1 MDEGSPRRKTQKNM
15 KEYVGNMMIKKAVI
29 PAAGL
34 GTRFLPVTKSMP
46 KEMLPIID
54 TPAIH
59 YVVKEAVE
67 TGIDDIIIITGRG
80 KRAVEDYFDESPEME
95 MHLSKH
101 KKDDLLQT
109 IREISSM
116 ANVHYIR
123 QKEPKGL
130 PDAILAAEKHIGD
143 EPFAVLLGD
152 DIIVSEIPCTKQ
164 LIDVYTMSHS
174 SVIAVQDVPK
184 EKINRYGAVQAV
196 KIASPTTDLYQVNH
210 IVEKPRIEEAP
221 STLAAIGRYVFTP
234 EIFDAMKQT
243 KPGVNNEL
251 QIADS
256 INILCRS
263 QKVFACAFKGKRYD
277 IGDKLGYIQAI
288 IDFALKNDE
297 IKSGV
302 SAYLND
308 LTGQRN

>member
-1 MDEGSPRRKTQKNM
+1 MN
-15 KEYVGNMMIKKAVI
+15 IKKAVI

-34 GTRFLPVTKSMP
+34 GTRFLPLTKSMP

-67 TGIDDIIIITGRG
+67 AGLDDIIIITGRG

-95 MHLSKH
+95 MHLKKN
-101 KKDDLLQT
+101 KKDDLLKT
-109 IREISSM
+109 IKEISSM

-130 PDAILAAEKHIGD
+130 PDAILAAEKHIGN

-152 DIIVSEIPCTKQ
+152 DIIISETPCTTQ
-164 LIDVYTMSHS
+164 LIDVSRIYHS
-174 SVIAVQDVPK
+174 SVIAVQDVPR
-184 EKINRYGAVQAV
+184 EKINRYGAVKATR
-196 KIASPTTDLYQVNH
+196 ITPTTNELYLVDH
-210 IVEKPRIEEAP
+210 IVEKPKIEEAP
-221 STLAAIGRYVFTP
+221 STLAAVGRYVFTP
-234 EIFDAMKQT
+234 EIFDAMKRTQ
-243 KPGVNNEL
+243 PGVNNEL

-256 INILCRS
+256 INLLCES
-263 QKVFACAFKGKRYD
+263 QKVYACAFKGTRYD

-302 SAYLND
+302 SAYMKTLNK
-308 LTGQRN
+308 

>member
-1 MDEGSPRRKTQKNM
+1 M
-15 KEYVGNMMIKKAVI
+15 KITKAVI

-67 TGIDDIIIITGRG
+67 AGLDDIIIITGRG
-80 KRAVEDYFDESPEME
+80 KRAVEDYFDESPELE
-95 MHLSKH
+95 MYLK
-101 KKDDLLQT
+101 KTNKDDLLKV
-109 IREISSM
+109 IKEISSM
-116 ANVHYIR
+116 VNVHYIR
-123 QKEPKGL
+123 QKDPKGL

-152 DIIVSEIPCTKQ
+152 DIILSETPCTTQ
-164 LIDVYTMSHS
+164 LIDVYNTYQS
-174 SVIAVQDVPK
+174 SVIAVQDVPR
-184 EKINRYGAVQAV
+184 EKINRYGAVKAT
-196 KIASPTTDLYQVNH
+196 KLNTTAHELYLVEH
-210 IVEKPRIEEAP
+210 IVEKPKSEEAP

-234 EIFDAMKQT
+234 DIFDAMKQT
-243 KPGVNNEL
+243 IPGKNNEL

-256 INILCRS
+256 INILS
-263 QKVFACAFKGKRYD
+263 KTQKVYACAFKGKRYD

-288 IDFALKNDE
+288 IDFAMKNDE
-297 IKSGV
+297 LKAGV
-302 SAYLND
+302 SNHMKQFNA
-308 LTGQRN
+308 

>member
-1 MDEGSPRRKTQKNM
+1 MDEDSTRQKTRKST
-15 KEYVGNMMIKKAVI
+15 KEYVGSMTIKKAVI
-29 PAAGL
+29 PAAGF

-95 MHLSKH
+95 MHLAKH

-152 DIIVSEIPCTKQ
+152 DIIISETPCTKQ
-164 LIDVYTMSHS
+164 LLDVYETYHS
-174 SVIAVQDVPK
+174 SVLAIQDVPR
-184 EKINRYGAVQAV
+184 EKINRYGAVKATR
-196 KIASPTTDLYQVNH
+196 IASSQTELYQVEH

-234 EIFDAMKQT
+234 EIFDAMKHT

-256 INILCRS
+256 INILCES
-263 QKVFACAFKGKRYD
+263 QKVYACAFKGKRYD
-277 IGDKLGYIQAI
+277 IGDKLGYVQAI

-297 IKSGV
+297 LKPGV
-302 SAYLND
+302 LAYLKH
-308 LTGQRN
+308 LTS

>member
-1 MDEGSPRRKTQKNM
+1 MR
-15 KEYVGNMMIKKAVI
+15 IKKAVI

-67 TGIDDIIIITGRG
+67 ADLDDIIIITGRG

-95 MHLSKH
+95 MHLAEH
-101 KKDDLLQT
+101 KKNDLLNA
-109 IREISSM
+109 IKEISSM
-116 ANVHYIR
+116 ADVHYIR

-130 PDAILAAEKHIGD
+130 PDAILAAEKHIGN

-152 DIIVSEIPCTKQ
+152 DIIISEIPCTKQ
-164 LIDVYTMSHS
+164 LINVYIRYQS
-174 SVIAVQDVPK
+174 SVLALQDIPR
-184 EKINRYGAVQAV
+184 EKINRYGAI
-196 KIASPTTDLYQVNH
+196 KTTMLTSSENDVYQVEH
-210 IVEKPRIEEAP
+210 IVEKPDITTAP
-221 STLAAIGRYVFTP
+221 STLASIGRYVFTP
-234 EIFDAMKQT
+234 EIFDAMKRT

-256 INILCRS
+256 INLLCES
-263 QKVFACAFKGKRYD
+263 QKVYAYAFKGTRYD

-288 IDFALKNDE
+288 VDFSLSNEELKSKVTD
-297 IKSGV
+297 
-302 SAYLND
+302 YLRS
-308 LTGQRN
+308 LSL

>member
-1 MDEGSPRRKTQKNM
+1 MH
-15 KEYVGNMMIKKAVI
+15 IKKAVI

-46 KEMLPIID
+46 KEMLTIID

-67 TGIDDIIIITGRG
+67 SGIDDIIIITGRG

-95 MHLSKH
+95 MHLAKH
-101 KKDDLLQT
+101 KKDDLLKT

-130 PDAILAAEKHIGD
+130 PDAILVAEKHIGN

-152 DIIVSEIPCTKQ
+152 DIIISDTPCIKQ
-164 LIDVYTMSHS
+164 LIDVYSQYHS
-174 SVIAVQDVPK
+174 SVLAIQNVPR
-184 EKINRYGAVQAV
+184 EKISRYGAVKAT
-196 KIASPTTDLYQVNH
+196 KIIPDTNELYQVEH
-210 IVEKPRIEEAP
+210 IVEKPNIAEAP
-221 STLAAIGRYVFTP
+221 STLASIGRYVFTP
-234 EIFDAMKQT
+234 EIFDAMRRT
-243 KPGVNNEL
+243 KPGVNDEL

-256 INILCRS
+256 INLLCVS
-263 QKVFACAFKGKRYD
+263 QKVYAYTFKGIRYD

-297 IKSGV
+297 LKTEV
-302 SAYLND
+302 SAYLKKLNK
-308 LTGQRN
+308 L